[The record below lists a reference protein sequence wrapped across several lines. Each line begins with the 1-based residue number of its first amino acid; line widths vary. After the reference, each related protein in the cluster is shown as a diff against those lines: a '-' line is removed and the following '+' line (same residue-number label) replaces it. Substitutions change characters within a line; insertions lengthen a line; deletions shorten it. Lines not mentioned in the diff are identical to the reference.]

1 MRFFAVICLMT
12 LLLGACSAK
21 PAPGVTE
28 TPPALVTS
36 TPLPAAGTATLT
48 PNLTATRDWEQ
59 LQVTLQ
65 TMLTPTATL
74 RTPQPTR
81 TASAKLPKP
90 PTETPWP
97 TPSAVPGTLAV
108 VSDCRGNV
116 DGMRVVAKSFTRKY
130 HNVNGYFSVLNHLS
144 IKPGYTLDLVFYEN
158 TDTNGDIFGP
168 IFAHIYARPVNQ
180 KSYLSYEEFINAVG
194 WPSYHS
200 NQYIGKLLHLD
211 LLDPYFYFL
220 NSVRIDN
227 SSEGFFQ
234 FVILGI
240 LAEQFKPGLSGPYN
254 DTIVICNHSDIDLA
268 VSEANKFV
276 EGTSAPTLSDQD
288 VKNAH
293 KLSVEPFVEL
303 GKDTVTV
310 RIVTFTK
317 WGGFIET
324 KYVLTRAFPHQIVV
338 QWEEILVPYNCGI
351 AIQ

>member
-1 MRFFAVICLMT
+1 MRFFSVICLMT

-21 PAPGVTE
+21 PAPGITVA
-28 TPPALVTS
+28 PAGLASS
-36 TPLPAAGTATLT
+36 TPLLLSDTATPT
-48 PNLTATRDWEQ
+48 PNLIATRDWKQ
-59 LQVTLQ
+59 FQATLQ
-65 TMLTPTATL
+65 ALKNPTATL

-81 TASAKLPKP
+81 TASARPPRP

-97 TPSAVPGTLAV
+97 TPSAVPGTPAA
-108 VSDCRGNV
+108 VSDCRGTV
-116 DGMRVVAKSFTRKY
+116 DGMRVVAKSFTRDI
-130 HNVNGYFSVLNHLS
+130 HNADGYFIVLKHLS
-144 IKPGYTLDLVFYEN
+144 IKPGYTLDLVFWEN
-158 TDTNGDIFGP
+158 KDTNGDIIGP
-168 IFAHIYARPVNQ
+168 IFPNIYARPVNQ

-194 WPSYHS
+194 RPSFHS
-200 NQYIGKLLHLD
+200 NQYIGKVPHLD

-227 SSEGFFQ
+227 SSDGFFQ

-240 LAEQFKPGLSGPYN
+240 LAEQFKPSLRSPYN
-254 DTIVICNHSDIDLA
+254 DTIVLCNHSDVDLA

-276 EGTSAPTLSDQD
+276 EGSGAPTLSDQD
-288 VKNAH
+288 VKDAH
-293 KLSVEPFVEL
+293 KLSVEPVVEL

-324 KYVLTRAFPHQIVV
+324 KYVLTRAFPHQIVI